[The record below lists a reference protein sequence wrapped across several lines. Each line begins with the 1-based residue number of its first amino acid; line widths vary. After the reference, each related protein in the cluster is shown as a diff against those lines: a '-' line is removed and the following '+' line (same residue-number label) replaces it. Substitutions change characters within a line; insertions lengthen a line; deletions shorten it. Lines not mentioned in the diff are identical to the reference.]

1 MKSKHS
7 NHLNFYNRKAKFD
20 YHFLRT
26 EIAGIELV
34 GTEVKSLRD
43 GKVNLS
49 EAFCAFDKGELWLIN
64 SSITPNTNSY
74 PHEALRRRKLLLK
87 RKELDKL
94 QKDLI
99 KGLTIVPVRIFTN
112 EYGYFKLEIAL
123 AKGKKDYDKRE
134 TIKER
139 DIQRDLNRGE

>member
-1 MKSKHS
+1 MKGKHS
-7 NHLNFYNRKAKFD
+7 NHLTFYNRKAKFD
-20 YHFLRT
+20 YHFIRT
-26 EIAGIELV
+26 EVAGMELI

-49 EAFCAFDKGELWLIN
+49 ESFCSFENDELWLIN
-64 SSITPNTNSY
+64 STITPNSNSF
-74 PHEALRRRKLLLK
+74 PHEVNRKRKLLLN
-87 RKELDKL
+87 RKELNKL

-99 KGLTIVPVRIFTN
+99 KGLTIIPVRIFTN
-112 EYGYFKLEIAL
+112 EYGFFKMEIAL